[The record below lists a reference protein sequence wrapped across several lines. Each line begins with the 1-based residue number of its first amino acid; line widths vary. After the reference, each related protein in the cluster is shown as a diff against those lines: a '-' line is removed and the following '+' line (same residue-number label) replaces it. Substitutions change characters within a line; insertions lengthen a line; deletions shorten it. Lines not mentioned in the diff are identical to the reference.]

1 MPYNPAMHAASVHR
15 GAWDDSEQVKT
26 GFVMGLRLTDVQAAR
41 QPFSDFNGL
50 ISVFANFVAASKVLA
65 SRM

>member
-1 MPYNPAMHAASVHR
+1 
-15 GAWDDSEQVKT
+15 
-26 GFVMGLRLTDVQAAR
+26 MGLRLTDVQAAR